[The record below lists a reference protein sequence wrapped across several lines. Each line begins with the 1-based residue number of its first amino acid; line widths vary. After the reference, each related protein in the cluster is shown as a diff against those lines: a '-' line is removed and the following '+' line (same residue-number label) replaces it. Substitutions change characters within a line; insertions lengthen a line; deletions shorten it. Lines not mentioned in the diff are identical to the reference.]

1 MVVSEASFTLM
12 RRRALSK
19 LRRLRSQTNLSSSQS
34 PDETIMNTKLKN
46 SAFDKL
52 KLAPIALAAGA
63 GMMLA
68 AAAPAQAAVV
78 SLSQTVTQGGV
89 VYSSI
94 ENSSVA
100 SPLIKLPGATGSS
113 AYGIGSAEIVGGR
126 GDAFDDFGGITVNGA
141 AFNQPNA
148 KVDLTTTGAGTFLNT
163 ISPVSIGGINTSLD
177 YFMSA
182 DSPTLRV
189 FGTFTNTTANLLS
202 AAIAYGGD
210 LGCDSNCRIEDSS
223 TGDNAFQSAL
233 DRWFI
238 TSDGPSD
245 VDPFLTFVRFGPGGQ
260 LASST
265 PAVPSEGFDGNVDQF
280 ADIWTLSLAPGETKS
295 LMWFVNFNNSLAEAQ
310 AGTPVFDDLSTLGA
324 AGLLAGLSP
333 TQIEETANWKQ
344 QPVATTP
351 EPSSLIGL
359 GSLLGF
365 GLLSKI
371 KRRNP

>member
-1 MVVSEASFTLM
+1 
-12 RRRALSK
+12 
-19 LRRLRSQTNLSSSQS
+19 
-34 PDETIMNTKLKN
+34 MNTNLKN

-68 AAAPAQAAVV
+68 AAAPGQAAVV
-78 SLSQTVTQGGV
+78 SLGQTVTQGGV
-89 VYSSI
+89 EYSSI
-94 ENSSVA
+94 NNA
-100 SPLIKLPGATGSS
+100 TATIGLPGGGSIGS
-113 AYGIGSAEIVGGR
+113 AYGINDATIVGGR
-126 GDAFDDFGGITVNGA
+126 GDAFDGFGGIVVNGV
-141 AFNQPNA
+141 AFQQPGNQ
-148 KVDLTTTGAGTFLNT
+148 VDLTTTGAGTFLNT
-163 ISPVSIGGINTSLD
+163 ITPANIGGINTSLD

-182 DSPTLRV
+182 ASPTLRV
-189 FGTFTNTTANLLS
+189 FGTFTNTTSGTLS
-202 AAIAYGGD
+202 ATVSYGGNM
-210 LGCDSNCRIEDSS
+210 GCDSNCTIEDSS
-223 TGDNAFQSAL
+223 TGDNTFQSAL

-238 TSDGPSD
+238 TSDGPVDS
-245 VDPFLTFVRFGPGGQ
+245 DPFLTFVRFGPGGQ

-265 PAVPSEGFDGNVDQF
+265 QGISGSVVSNVWGDT
-280 ADIWTLSLAPGETKS
+280 WTLNLAPGETQS
-295 LMWFVNFNNSLAEAQ
+295 LMWFANFNNSLAAAQ
-310 AGTPVFDDLSTLGA
+310 AGTPVFNDLSTLGA

-333 TQIEETANWKQ
+333 TQIAGTANWEQ

>member
-1 MVVSEASFTLM
+1 
-12 RRRALSK
+12 
-19 LRRLRSQTNLSSSQS
+19 
-34 PDETIMNTKLKN
+34 MNAKLKN

-68 AAAPAQAAVV
+68 AAPAQAAVV
-78 SLSQTVTQGGV
+78 TLGQTVIQGGV
-89 VYSSI
+89 TYSNVNNTTATIAVPGETSI
-94 ENSSVA
+94 
-100 SPLIKLPGATGSS
+100 GG
-113 AYGIGSAEIVGGR
+113 AYGIADATIVGGR
-126 GDAFDDFGGITVNGA
+126 GDAFDGFGGIVVNGA
-141 AFNQPNA
+141 AFQQPGNQ
-148 KVDLTTTGAGTFLNT
+148 VDLTTTGAGTFLNT
-163 ISPVSIGGINTSLD
+163 ITPANIGGINTSLD

-182 DSPTLRV
+182 ASPTLRV
-189 FGTFTNTTANLLS
+189 FGTFTNTTSGALS
-202 AAIAYGGD
+202 ATVSYGGNM
-210 LGCDSNCRIEDSS
+210 GCDSNCTIEDSS

-245 VDPFLTFVRFGPGGQ
+245 TDPFLTFVRFGPGGQ

-265 PAVPSEGFDGNVDQF
+265 PAVPSEDFDGDFDQF

-295 LMWFVNFNNSLAEAQ
+295 LMWFANFNDSLANAQ
-310 AGTPVFDDLSTLGA
+310 AGTPVFNDLSTLDT

-333 TQIEETANWKQ
+333 TQIGATANWAPQ
-344 QPVATTP
+344 QPPAAIP

>member
-1 MVVSEASFTLM
+1 
-12 RRRALSK
+12 
-19 LRRLRSQTNLSSSQS
+19 
-34 PDETIMNTKLKN
+34 MNTKLKN

-63 GMMLA
+63 GMILA

-78 SLSQTVTQGGV
+78 SLFQTVTQGGV
-89 VYSSI
+89 RYSSI
-94 ENSSVA
+94 SNSILT
-100 SPLIKLPGATGSS
+100 SPLTQLPGATGGS
-113 AYGIGSAEIVGGR
+113 AYGISSASIVGGR
-126 GDAFDDFGGITVNGA
+126 SDAFDGFAGITVNGA
-141 AFNQPNA
+141 AFNQPNDE
-148 KVDLTTTGAGTFLNT
+148 VDLTTTGAGTFLNT

-182 DSPTLRV
+182 ARPTLRV
-189 FGTFTNTTANLLS
+189 FGTFTNTTANPLS
-202 AAIAYGGD
+202 ADIAYGGN
-210 LGCDSNCRIEDSS
+210 LGCDDDCKIEDSS
-223 TGDNAFQSAL
+223 TGDNTFQSAL

-238 TSDGPSD
+238 TSDGPREA
-245 VDPFLTFVRFGPGGQ
+245 DPFVTLVRFGPGGQ

-265 PAVPSEGFDGNVDQF
+265 PAVPSEDFNGGFDNF

-310 AGTPVFDDLSTLGA
+310 AGTPVFNNLSTLGA

-333 TQIEETANWKQ
+333 TQIGGTANWVQQ
-344 QPVATTP
+344 QPPVATP

>member
-1 MVVSEASFTLM
+1 
-12 RRRALSK
+12 
-19 LRRLRSQTNLSSSQS
+19 
-34 PDETIMNTKLKN
+34 MNAKLKN

-68 AAAPAQAAVV
+68 AAPAQAAVV
-78 SLSQTVTQGGV
+78 SLPQTVTQGGV
-89 VYSSI
+89 RYSGIS
-94 ENSSVA
+94 NSTVSN
-100 SPLIKLPGATGSS
+100 PLTQLPGATGNG
-113 AYGIGSAEIVGGR
+113 AYGIGDASTVGGR
-126 GDAFDDFGGITVNGA
+126 SDAFDDFAGITVNGA
-141 AFNQPNA
+141 AFNQPGGV
-148 KVDLTTTGAGTFLNT
+148 VDLTTTGAGTFVNT
-163 ISPVSIGGINTSLD
+163 ISPVNLGGINTSLD

-182 DSPTLRV
+182 ASPTLRV
-189 FGTFTNTTANLLS
+189 FGTFTNTTANPLS
-202 AAIAYGGD
+202 AEIAYGGN
-210 LGCDSNCRIEDSS
+210 LGCDSNCTIEDSS

-238 TSDGPSD
+238 NSDGPSD
-245 VDPFLTFVRFGPGGQ
+245 YDPFLTFVRFGPGGQ

-265 PAVPSEGFDGNVDQF
+265 PAVPSEDFDGSFDRF

-295 LMWFVNFNNSLAEAQ
+295 LMWFANFNNSLADAQ
-310 AGTPVFDDLSTLGA
+310 AGTPVFNDLSTLDT

-333 TQIEETANWKQ
+333 TQIGATANWAPQ
-344 QPVATTP
+344 QPPAAIP

-371 KRRNP
+371 KRRK

>member
-1 MVVSEASFTLM
+1 
-12 RRRALSK
+12 
-19 LRRLRSQTNLSSSQS
+19 
-34 PDETIMNTKLKN
+34 MNTKLKN

-63 GMMLA
+63 GMILA

-78 SLSQTVTQGGV
+78 SLFQTVTQGGV
-89 VYSSI
+89 RYSSI
-94 ENSSVA
+94 SNSILT
-100 SPLIKLPGATGSS
+100 SPLTQLPGATGSS
-113 AYGIGSAEIVGGR
+113 AYGINDASTVGGR
-126 GDAFDDFGGITVNGA
+126 GDAFDSFGGITVNGA
-141 AFNQPNA
+141 AFNQPNGL
-148 KVDLTTTGAGTFLNT
+148 VDLTTTAAGTFVNT
-163 ISPVSIGGINTSLD
+163 ISPLNLGGINTSLD

-182 DSPTLRV
+182 ASPTLRV
-189 FGTFTNTTANLLS
+189 FGTFTNTTGNPLS
-202 AAIAYGGD
+202 AAIAYGGH
-210 LGCDSNCRIEDSS
+210 LGCDDNCTIEDSS

-238 TSDGPSD
+238 TSDGPVD
-245 VDPFLTFVRFGPGGQ
+245 EDPFVTLVRFGPGGQ

-265 PAVPSEGFDGNVDQF
+265 PAVPSEDFNGDFDNF

-295 LMWFVNFNNSLAEAQ
+295 LMWFVNFNDSLAAAQ
-310 AGTPVFDDLSTLGA
+310 AGTPVFNNLSTLGA

-333 TQIEETANWKQ
+333 TQIAGTANWKH
-344 QPVATTP
+344 TP

>member
-1 MVVSEASFTLM
+1 M
-12 RRRALSK
+12 
-19 LRRLRSQTNLSSSQS
+19 
-34 PDETIMNTKLKN
+34 KN

-78 SLSQTVTQGGV
+78 TLSQTVTQGGV
-89 VYSSI
+89 TYSSI
-94 ENSSVA
+94 SNSTVR
-100 SPLIKLPGATGSS
+100 SPLTLLPGATGA
-113 AYGIGSAEIVGGR
+113 AYGIGEARTVGGR
-126 GDAFDDFGGITVNGA
+126 GDAFDNFAGITVNGA
-141 AFNQPNA
+141 AFNQPDFQ
-148 KVDLTTTGAGTFLNT
+148 VDLTTTGAGTFVNT
-163 ISPVSIGGINTSLD
+163 ISPVNLGGINTSLD

-182 DSPTLRV
+182 SSPTLRV
-189 FGTFTNTTANLLS
+189 FGTFTNTTANPLS
-202 AAIAYGGD
+202 AAIAYGGN
-210 LGCDSNCRIEDSS
+210 LGCDDDCTIEDSS

-238 TSDGPSD
+238 TSDGPVD
-245 VDPFLTFVRFGPGGQ
+245 FDPFLTFVRFGPGGQ

-265 PAVPSEGFDGNVDQF
+265 PAVPSEDFNGDFDNL

-295 LMWFVNFNNSLAEAQ
+295 LMWFVNFNDSLAAAQ

-344 QPVATTP
+344 QPAATTP

-359 GSLLGF
+359 GSLLGL